1 MASDLHAEKL
11 RQSFPLLMLGTE
23 ARPHSPSCPLQAEQ
37 NLNPRIL
44 LCDLVF
50 FPCSTLGAVRQYVN
64 FFQLPLC
71 RAHST

>member
-37 NLNPRIL
+37 NLNPEFSS
-44 LCDLVF
+44 VTSF
-50 FPCSTLGAVRQYVN
+50 FPLQHTGGCETV
-64 FFQLPLC
+64 C
-71 RAHST
+71 